1 MIRFPPRKTIPDYFM
16 PIKGEQTKDMDINKV
31 EFDDGYDD
39 DDDNYYAETQP
50 EDDYISLLEPFPDS
64 DKPFDPK

>member
-1 MIRFPPRKTIPDYFM
+1 MSIWS
-16 PIKGEQTKDMDINKV
+16 KV
-31 EFDDGYDD
+31 GLLAGGFLFGTAGVKILAS
-39 DDDNYYAETQP
+39 DDDNYDAETQA